1 MQGVAPTIEDMRLS
15 RHPLPT
21 GATLS
26 DMQRLPSYK
35 SAPPAPPRERHSSS
49 LLDSSSP
56 TPRALSPQ
64 STVDVDAV
72 SLPAFGLEDD
82 YGPLLSAWHSH
93 NKHQLLYAASGTLQ
107 LEVEGSQWLLPPQRA
122 AWICAR
128 LRHRVRALSRVAL
141 RTVYLSPRQQG
152 AMPSAC
158 VVFAA
163 SPLAREMILY
173 AMRWGPSRRADDTT
187 ARAFFEALSAL
198 ACEWAES
205 ALPFRL
211 PTPRSPELGRA
222 MQYAIEELSGA
233 PTVEEAA
240 KRAGLSTRTL
250 GRRFTEEAQTSWR
263 QFLHHAR
270 MMRAMELL
278 AAPGARVTDTAL
290 AVGFE
295 SPGSFTRAF
304 EEFTGEKPKD
314 YRKRRTG

>member
-1 MQGVAPTIEDMRLS
+1 MQHLPPYPYTPPEPAAERDAPS
-15 RHPLPT
+15 PWSVSGPT
-21 GATLS
+21 KRA
-26 DMQRLPSYK
+26 PST
-35 SAPPAPPRERHSSS
+35 R
-49 LLDSSSP
+49 
-56 TPRALSPQ
+56 

-72 SLPAFGLEDD
+72 SLPAFGLEDE
-82 YGPLLSAWHSH
+82 YGPLLSSWHSH

-128 LRHRVRALSRVAL
+128 LRHRVRALTRIAL
-141 RTVYLSPRQQG
+141 RTVYLSPRLDRG
-152 AMPSAC
+152 MPDTC

-163 SPLAREMILY
+163 TPLAREMILY
-173 AMRWGPSRRADDTT
+173 AMRWGPSRDADDKV
-187 ARAFFEALSAL
+187 ARAFFAALSAL
-198 ACEWAES
+198 AGEWAES

-211 PTPRSPELGRA
+211 PTARSPELGRA
-222 MQYAIEELSGA
+222 MQYAIEELAST

-240 KRAGLSTRTL
+240 RRAGLSTRTL

-278 AAPGARVTDTAL
+278 VAPGARVTDTAL

-314 YRKRRTG
+314 YRRRRAG

>member
-1 MQGVAPTIEDMRLS
+1 MQHLPPYQCA
-15 RHPLPT
+15 HPP
-21 GATLS
+21 
-26 DMQRLPSYK
+26 PS
-35 SAPPAPPRERHSSS
+35 AERHSPSPWS
-49 LLDSSSP
+49 VSDP
-56 TPRALSPQ
+56 TPRAPSTR

-82 YGPLLSAWHSH
+82 YGPLISSWHSH

-122 AWICAR
+122 AWISAR
-128 LRHRVRALSRVAL
+128 LRHRVRALTRVAL
-141 RTVYLSPRQQG
+141 RTVYLSPRLDRV
-152 AMPSAC
+152 MPSAC

-163 SPLAREMILY
+163 TPLAREMILY
-173 AMRWGPSRRADDTT
+173 AMRWGPSRHADDKV
-187 ARAFFEALSAL
+187 ARAFFAALSAL
-198 ACEWAES
+198 ASEWAER

-222 MQYAIEELSGA
+222 MQYAIEELSST

-240 KRAGLSTRTL
+240 RRAGLSTRTL

-278 AAPGARVTDTAL
+278 VAPGARVTDTAL

-314 YRKRRTG
+314 YRRRRAG